1 VAQVGRAFFKAM
13 NFFRKIS
20 PYLVSLAL
28 FAAFLVSSFYPALLA
43 VGFWCTLAIIVA
55 ASGTLVFLSF
65 RKRHPIAPE
74 ILPALLAASSF
85 FAMLFVEEIYLR
97 IAISSVAALLF
108 FVLIKQLPFA
118 IAENYFTDLLRAISE
133 WSVLLII
140 FFTGAGLFAATIF
153 LNFNQYSSFLIFAG
167 ISVILAFVLFTL
179 SPSPSLSAAFAFS
192 AVIAES
198 YLVIYLFPFSYW
210 VNAGLL
216 AAIAYTLIGI
226 TRGAAGRELKRSA
239 VTAAAAA
246 LLLMATARWR

>member
-1 VAQVGRAFFKAM
+1 M
-13 NFFRKIS
+13 NFFRKIFS
-20 PYLVSLAL
+20 YLVSLL
-28 FAAFLVSSFYPALLA
+28 LLAAFLLGAFYPSLLA
-43 VGFWCTLAIIVA
+43 VSFWVILALVVI
-55 ASGTLVFLSF
+55 ASGTLVFFAF
-65 RKRHPIAPE
+65 RKRQPIAPE

-97 IAISSVAALLF
+97 LAISVFAALLF
-108 FVLIKQLPFA
+108 FVLMKQLPFA
-118 IAENYFTDLLRAISE
+118 VAENYFTDLLRAISE

-140 FFTGAGLFAATIF
+140 FFTGAGLSAVTIF

-179 SPSPSLSAAFAFS
+179 SSLPSLSATFAFS

-210 VNAGLL
+210 VSAGLL

-226 TRGAAGRELKRSA
+226 TRGAAPRELKRSA
-239 VTAAAAA
+239 ITAAAAV